1 MWMLRRPS
9 FMPAPWS
16 CPCSAAQ
23 PPLAAHVRKE
33 QHVADRCGVGQQHDQ
48 AVDAQPLP
56 AGGREAVFQR
66 PDVVVVEVHRLVV
79 ASVAGLD
86 LVAESGVAPTDRYS
100 PRSSHIPVS
109 DVRFDSRVISTSPP
123 GRPPRSAPAPR
134 RQRRQPQG
142 SEGCGI
148 RGEGPEGSVGH
159 PQGEDLSGRRA
170 PETRRRQGPG
180 PPCPHGVGGRARN
193 TASGVSR
200 GTKTPSPATPRKR
213 ASARTPADASPTDIR
228 PTGKWVARLRRRCG
242 LTVAQFAA
250 RLGVSVVTVY
260 RWEATPGRLNL
271 HSRPLNA
278 LTALYRRSEAGGL
291 IRKSSRGDR
300 ERRAESLDPFDC
312 GTHPR
317 CADEPPVTGD
327 EHRGQG
333 LRRRDVDGVIRGRN
347 GAWQVP

>member
-23 PPLAAHVRKE
+23 PPLATHVRKE

-134 RQRRQPQG
+134 RQRRQPQRLG
-142 SEGCGI
+142 RLRHP
-148 RGEGPEGSVGH
+148 RGRP
-159 PQGEDLSGRRA
+159 GRQRRPPA
-170 PETRRRQGPG
+170 RRRPLRPPRPG
-180 PPCPHGVGGRARN
+180 NAPPPRSMTSLPPRCRRDAPAIRLQASPEERRPLHPPRPGNVPPPGRPPTLHRPTSAPPENGWPGCAGGAVSPWPNSPHG
-193 TASGVSR
+193 
-200 GTKTPSPATPRKR
+200 
-213 ASARTPADASPTDIR
+213 SA
-228 PTGKWVARLRRRCG
+228 C
-242 LTVAQFAA
+242 
-250 RLGVSVVTVY
+250 
-260 RWEATPGRLNL
+260 RW
-271 HSRPLNA
+271 
-278 LTALYRRSEAGGL
+278 
-291 IRKSSRGDR
+291 
-300 ERRAESLDPFDC
+300 
-312 GTHPR
+312 
-317 CADEPPVTGD
+317 
-327 EHRGQG
+327 
-333 LRRRDVDGVIRGRN
+333 
-347 GAWQVP
+347 